1 MHQIYR
7 QPTGQI
13 WEHKGSKTTPIEFDG
28 VSGNPKSQH
37 PGYIP
42 LYGRKRYT
50 KLSFN
55 YGDINTFGPDLRYS
69 YDSQLY
75 YRDGQTDI
83 TGHQASGDK
92 VKDYSKEG
100 YAVTTAYEVVRP
112 NNWFGSSALATIS
125 SSGAL
130 ITDGDKLVQNTIEIY
145 DADKYK
151 SSYNA
156 IPLSVGQ
163 GNLAG
168 QGMIRT
174 MMLLDSSVPEEQ
186 IEEYPDSDGSGGLSR
201 NYQMYAIGLWKGET
215 YKYQTYIEVTY
226 TPPNKSDLA
235 AISIDAGSCVLSG
248 SSTNLT
254 IKFKNAGISIPSGS
268 SFKVT
273 VAADGVVFKTFT
285 YTAGLP
291 PGETKTETVPYT
303 FNSTKASR

>member
-1 MHQIYR
+1 MILNNNGVDNSNLVSISGSVVGVSSLSGLKTTVYGKSETKPMHQIYR

-186 IEEYPDSDGSGGLSR
+186 IEEYPDSDGSEA
-201 NYQMYAIGLWKGET
+201 YP
-215 YKYQTYIEVTY
+215 V
-226 TPPNKSDLA
+226 
-235 AISIDAGSCVLSG
+235 
-248 SSTNLT
+248 T
-254 IKFKNAGISIPSGS
+254 IKCTP
-268 SFKVT
+268 
-273 VAADGVVFKTFT
+273 
-285 YTAGLP
+285 
-291 PGETKTETVPYT
+291 
-303 FNSTKASR
+303 